1 MKPGDEAALR
11 ALGHWDIGVVRK
23 EAGGFYVLCDC
34 GYRSTHR
41 NTMKDSIQTAMHH
54 RSKMLGD
61 FRKNGVSLP
70 AVARKAR

>member
-1 MKPGDEAALR
+1 MKPGDEVALR

-23 EAGGFYVLCDC
+23 ESGGFYVLCDC

-41 NTMKDSIQTAMHH
+41 NTMKLAVEAAIHH
-54 RSKMLGD
+54 RSTMLSD
-61 FRKNGVSLP
+61 ARKNGVSLP